1 MATYICEC
9 GDHEEDKT
17 GVTIRFVDDKAQHQI
32 QCPCGKHMDI
42 KNPKTGAPSFRSN
55 RWGQVY

>member
-42 KNPKTGAPSFRSN
+42 KNPKTGAPSFKRN
-55 RWGQVY
+55 RWG